1 MTRQKKKRSAGS
13 NGLRHLPADEARK
26 QRAPKEQTKKKGSG
40 LKSGN
45 RNSQLEANKAVQQD
59 TAPQNSDPRHGSK
72 KPVELQP
79 SAANK
84 KEQSLPPVTI
94 PKASLVKAR
103 EAALSPEQELA
114 QIESDAYLQQ
124 LLERVENDEIL
135 KGKDAKYFNAK
146 TARLELLLK
155 QLGLDSEEENT
166 TAEQDDD
173 PLATFERTDWR
184 KSLLGND
191 D

>member
-45 RNSQLEANKAVQQD
+45 RNSQLEANKPAQQN
-59 TAPQNSDPRHGSK
+59 TAQQSSDPRHGSK

-79 SAANK
+79 SAVTQ

-103 EAALSPEQELA
+103 EAALTPEQELA

-155 QLGLDSEEENT
+155 QLGLDSEEEDT
-166 TAEQDDD
+166 AAEQDDD